1 MKTAPAGR
9 ISFHRRR
16 VHRLTIPQDAK
27 PTIETVTALSTLSD
41 TATSIGARRRNRIS
55 TKAAI
60 TPRISGIRKPR
71 KAGDGSR
78 DRSCSI
84 RSAASHSGTQQKA
97 SR

>member
-9 ISFHRRR
+9 ISFHLRR
-16 VHRLTIPQDAK
+16 VHRLVTPQDEK
-27 PTIETVTALSTLSD
+27 PPSVTMPELSALSD

-78 DRSCSI
+78 GRSCSI
-84 RSAASHSGTQQKA
+84 RSTASHSGTQQKA

>member
-16 VHRLTIPQDAK
+16 VHRLATPQDAK
-27 PTIETVTALSTLSD
+27 PPSETATELSALSD
-41 TATSIGARRRNRIS
+41 TVTSIGARRRNRIS

-60 TPRISGIRKPR
+60 TPRISRIRKPL
-71 KAGDGSR
+71 KAGGGSR
-78 DRSCSI
+78 DRSCST
-84 RSAASHSGTQQKA
+84 RSTASGSGTQQKA